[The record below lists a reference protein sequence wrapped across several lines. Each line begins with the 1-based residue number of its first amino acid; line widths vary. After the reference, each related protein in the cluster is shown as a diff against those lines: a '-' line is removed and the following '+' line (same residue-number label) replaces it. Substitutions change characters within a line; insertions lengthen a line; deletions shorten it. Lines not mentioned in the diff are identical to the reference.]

1 MTHMSASTV
10 RWRDWFGHSMLYVVL
25 AVVAIV
31 MLLPVIWILVTSF
44 KPEAEI
50 YRFPPQWW
58 PTPFTLTNYQAVLQ
72 SSMPL
77 YFLNSIIVAVG
88 TIVLT
93 LFIAM
98 HAGYAV
104 SRFRFPGKNTFLFL
118 LMASHMMPGV
128 ANLVPTYLLAG
139 KVGLLDTYAVLIL
152 VYSMWQTPLVVWLIQ
167 GFLESVPNSLDQA
180 AMVDGY
186 SRLGALYKVV
196 LPLSKPGLA
205 ASAIVVFVYAW
216 NEFILALTLTSRDD
230 MRLAQVG
237 LKYYISQY
245 GIQWGELAAAV
256 ILSVIPVLVLFLLLQ
271 RWFVYG
277 LTSGALKG

>member
-1 MTHMSASTV
+1 MNATRERSWWQHALVFAVLSTV
-10 RWRDWFGHSMLYVVL
+10 
-25 AVVAIV
+25 AVVMV
-31 MLLPVIWILVTSF
+31 LPIAWLLVTSL

-50 YRFPPQWW
+50 YRFPPSWI
-58 PTPFTLTNYQAVLQ
+58 PAPLTFDNYKAVLQ
-72 SSMPL
+72 SSMPG
-77 YFLNSIIVAVG
+77 YFLNSIIVGAG
-88 TIVLT
+88 TIVAT

-104 SRFRFPGKNTFLFL
+104 SRFSFPGKNVFLFL

-128 ANLVPTYLLAG
+128 ANLVPVYLLAG
-139 KVGLLDTYAVLIL
+139 KVGLLDSYLVLIL

-167 GFLESVPNSLDQA
+167 GFLESVPATLDHA

-186 SRLGALYKVV
+186 SRLGALYRVV

-205 ASAIVVFVYAW
+205 ASSIVVFVYAW
-216 NEFILALTLTSRDD
+216 NEFIMALTLTSTDD

-237 LKYYISQY
+237 LKYYVSQF

-256 ILSVIPVLVLFLLLQ
+256 MLSIVPVILLFLFLQ

>member
-1 MTHMSASTV
+1 
-10 RWRDWFGHSMLYVVL
+10 VL
-25 AVVAIV
+25 AGVAIV
-31 MLLPVIWILVTSF
+31 MLTPVVWILVTSF

-50 YRFPPQWW
+50 YRFPPQWI
-58 PTPFTLTNYQAVLQ
+58 PLQITLDNYKAVLQ
-72 SSMPL
+72 SSMPM
-77 YFLNSIIVAVG
+77 YFVNSIVVACG

-104 SRFRFPGKNTFLFL
+104 SRFQFRGKNVFLFL

-128 ANLVPTYLLAG
+128 ASLVPTYLLAG
-139 KVGLLDTYAVLIL
+139 KLGLLDTYAVLIL

-167 GFLESVPNSLDQA
+167 GFLESVPATLDQA
-180 AMVDGY
+180 AMIDGY
-186 SRLGALYKVV
+186 SRLGAFYRVV

-216 NEFILALTLTSRDD
+216 NEFIMALTLTSADN

-256 ILSVIPVLVLFLLLQ
+256 ILSIVPVLILFVLLQ